1 MHCYNYANQDGNTLT
16 RASHTLKFYTMFST
30 KPFLIALA
38 TACAATIAP
47 SAQATGLMN
56 QHQSL
61 WNDLERVGVTIR
73 VNDPQACRSRSFNG
87 RYISRQRRLD
97 VCQDNYAP
105 YTQTQWTANDLD
117 TLRHEA
123 HHVLQDCTGGNPY
136 DSVLNKFFPDD
147 DHRSFVSNSLTPQQI
162 NSVINSYRSK
172 GANDHI
178 VALELEAFSVARTV
192 SADLIGRKLV
202 EFCGVSKM

>member
-1 MHCYNYANQDGNTLT
+1 
-16 RASHTLKFYTMFST
+16 MFKT
-30 KPFLIALA
+30 KHFIISLI

-47 SAQATGLMN
+47 SAQATELMDR
-56 QHQSL
+56 HQSL

-73 VNDPQACRSRSFNG
+73 VNDPQACRSRSFQG

-136 DSVLNKFFPDD
+136 DSVLNKFFTDD
-147 DHRSFVSNSLTPQQI
+147 DYQSFVANSLTPQQI
-162 NSVINSYRSK
+162 KSVISSYRSG
-172 GANDHI
+172 GANEHI
-178 VALELEAFSVARTV
+178 IALELEAFSVARTV
-192 SADLIGRKLV
+192 SADLIGRKLI